1 MAVPIRQIA
10 EVAIVVTD
18 LDRSVRFYHEVLG
31 LPIWERAERSATV
44 RLANGFLGLW
54 LPGAWEIP
62 PSPGGRPQG
71 DAPTARIR
79 LEGGARQHIVF
90 YIDLKDADAALANL
104 QRHGVRYYGPR
115 VKEGGEVHIDFE
127 DPDGHMLEFW
137 ARASFEPLPDRP
149 SPAGQ
154 G

>member
-1 MAVPIRQIA
+1 MTVPIKQIA

-31 LPIWERAERSATV
+31 LPLWERAERSATV

-62 PSPGGRPQG
+62 PSPNA
-71 DAPTARIR
+71 APIR
-79 LEGGARQHIVF
+79 LEGGGRQHIVF
-90 YIDLKDADAALANL
+90 YIDLKDADAALGNL
-104 QRHGVRYYGPR
+104 QRHRVPYYGPR

-127 DPDGHMLEFW
+127 DPDGHMLEYW
-137 ARASFEPLPDRP
+137 ARASFEPLPDR
-149 SPAGQ
+149 
-154 G
+154 